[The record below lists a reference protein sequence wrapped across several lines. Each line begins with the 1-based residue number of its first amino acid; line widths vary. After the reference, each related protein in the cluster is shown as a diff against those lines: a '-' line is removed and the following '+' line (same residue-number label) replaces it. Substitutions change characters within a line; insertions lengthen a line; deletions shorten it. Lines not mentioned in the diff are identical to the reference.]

1 MVAANRPAVEPRYSL
16 AALLVA
22 LVTMAAECWGL
33 LLLQRDDGNNPWPV
47 MGAAAAL
54 VTCAGFS
61 VVLARWGLHHPR
73 QGGSRSRVFAQAVLV
88 LAWLTTVAP
97 TLVLVSRFGY
107 GLSGGGG

>member
-22 LVTMAAECWGL
+22 LATMAGECVGL
-33 LLLQRDDGNNPWPV
+33 LLLQYDDGNNPWPV
-47 MGAAAAL
+47 MGVAAAL
-54 VTCAGFS
+54 VTCAGTS

-73 QGGSRSRVFAQAVLV
+73 QTGSRSRVFAHVVLV

-97 TLVLVSRFGY
+97 MLVLVSGFGY
-107 GLSGGGG
+107 ALSGGGG